1 MYTVRQPSRELHLPP
16 PKRAAAVL
24 SLGCAVLLFA
34 SAAPAPADEPFVPG
48 SGDAVA
54 RVGRVIARASG
65 LPLAVTFGGAL
76 GHYQGTTARGEA
88 AALDLGILGVLLT
101 TPMGCGRAILT
112 PDQLPK
118 RTVADS
124 AAGETAASKDVA
136 GHGPVGA
143 GREEA
148 AARPNA
154 RGEASF
160 TSASLALGDLVT
172 VGDGRSSTAA
182 ELVGGQERNAS
193 ARVQLGR
200 LDLAGGLVSLRG
212 LRWAA
217 DQQTGPGGAVLGA
230 DGSFGVDTVVV
241 AGLPLP
247 TATPLDLVSAFGAA
261 NALIAPFGLRLEPPQ
276 VTKATADREVRVTPL
291 KLVLGDGTAAKPL
304 LGPLMSNLQPAREA
318 LLEAMQRFR
327 YGECGAGNGAGL
339 AFTFVDVVAAAMGG
353 SGGIDLELGGVLA
366 TTEGVD
372 YGDPFG
378 LIPPG
383 LPTVAPVVA
392 PAVRPSPPAPGVAYE
407 DDEPLSSGFDPGS
420 ERFTPASA
428 EVAAPVAAA
437 APPSGEPVAAL
448 PATRRCESTSRG
460 RVAGCS
466 RGAPLQASAAALG
479 LAVVLFGGDW
489 WRTRRR
495 FPTEVQR

>member
-1 MYTVRQPSRELHLPP
+1 M
-16 PKRAAAVL
+16 
-24 SLGCAVLLFA
+24 
-34 SAAPAPADEPFVPG
+34 
-48 SGDAVA
+48 
-54 RVGRVIARASG
+54 
-65 LPLAVTFGGAL
+65 
-76 GHYQGTTARGEA
+76 
-88 AALDLGILGVLLT
+88 
-101 TPMGCGRAILT
+101 
-112 PDQLPK
+112 
-118 RTVADS
+118 
-124 AAGETAASKDVA
+124 
-136 GHGPVGA
+136 
-143 GREEA
+143 
-148 AARPNA
+148 
-154 RGEASF
+154 
-160 TSASLALGDLVT
+160 
-172 VGDGRSSTAA
+172 
-182 ELVGGQERNAS
+182 
-193 ARVQLGR
+193 
-200 LDLAGGLVSLRG
+200 
-212 LRWAA
+212 
-217 DQQTGPGGAVLGA
+217 
-230 DGSFGVDTVVV
+230 

-247 TATPLDLVSAFGAA
+247 TATPLDLASAFGAA
-261 NALIAPFGLRLEPPQ
+261 NAVIAPFGLRLEPPQ

-318 LLEAMQRFR
+318 LLEAMGRFK

-392 PAVRPSPPAPGVAYE
+392 PAVRPSPPAPECSRTKTDALPVVRA
-407 DDEPLSSGFDPGS
+407 STPGRS
-420 ERFTPASA
+420 DLAPAPA
-428 EVAAPVAAA
+428 EAAAPVAAA

-479 LAVVLFGGDW
+479 LAVAAVRRRLVAHPPPTPDGGAAMTTPSRGRLPGAEHTMFGGYGPFVALLALIVAMAFLAPTHRP
-489 WRTRRR
+489 RTRGHDPPPGSRCTR
-495 FPTEVQR
+495 